1 MDVATGAV
9 ASSACAAARGHLWCA
24 PADRSQRPTHHP
36 REAGRG
42 EGETAGAAM
51 IVQANEPVTF
61 SSTSRIVLPL
71 ESPTLAGSIL
81 VLAVV
86 MDGRT
91 PGLRIS
97 DDLGMPRWRQA
108 NCD

>member
-1 MDVATGAV
+1 
-9 ASSACAAARGHLWCA
+9 
-24 PADRSQRPTHHP
+24 
-36 REAGRG
+36 
-42 EGETAGAAM
+42 M

-108 NCD
+108 NCDGRRALPGYAVSSNTPQA